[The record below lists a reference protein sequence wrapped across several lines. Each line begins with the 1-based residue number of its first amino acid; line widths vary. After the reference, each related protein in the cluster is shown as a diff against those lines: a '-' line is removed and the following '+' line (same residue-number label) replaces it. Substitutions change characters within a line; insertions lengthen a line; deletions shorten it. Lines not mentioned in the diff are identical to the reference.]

1 MSISPAPD
9 SDART
14 SGRLA
19 LGFSAVGHF
28 LFHYFAA
35 MYFTI
40 VLAIAKDWTASD
52 YEALIALW
60 TPASALI
67 GLAALPAGRLAD
79 MWSAPGM
86 LAIMF
91 LGMGAATA
99 AAGFAS
105 DTVMLGV
112 MLAAIGLFGAIYH
125 PVGIPWLIKTSAG
138 ATGQKLAVN
147 GIFGGLG
154 AAAAGA
160 LTGLLVESL
169 GWRMAF
175 MVPGTVCV
183 AVGAAL
189 VWCLIRGRV
198 VDGTAAASAAV
209 GGKDGRGHGAAFAAL
224 LFPMFAI
231 GLIYNTTQTAM
242 PKLFEENMLG
252 WLGGDISRIGLA
264 VGAVYT
270 AGAVMQLIG
279 GRLADR
285 YSLKLVY
292 GLGWVLMAPLLL
304 AMAWTGEAALF
315 LAAVGLVVVNT
326 SALPAENM
334 MLARFAPAKHQ
345 GLAFGIK
352 FVLAFGAGPIG
363 VLLIKYGREWTGDFS
378 ALLTGLGAM
387 AAAAIL
393 VVLLLPRD
401 GRRQAAPVPAE

>member
-1 MSISPAPD
+1 M
-9 SDART
+9 
-14 SGRLA
+14 A

-99 AAGFAS
+99 AAGLAS

-198 VDGTAAASAAV
+198 VDGTAAAGAAV

>member
-1 MSISPAPD
+1 MSQASPTIDDP
-9 SDART
+9 DARK
-14 SGRLA
+14 GRRALA
-19 LGFSAVGHF
+19 FSAAGHF

-52 YEALIALW
+52 YETLIALW

-79 MWSAPGM
+79 TWSAPGM
-86 LAIMF
+86 LAVMF

-99 AAGFAS
+99 AAGFAG
-105 DTVMLGV
+105 DTVMLGA

-125 PVGIPWLIKTSAG
+125 PVGIPWLIKTSTG

-160 LTGLLVESL
+160 LSGVLIDAL
-169 GWRMAF
+169 GWRGAF
-175 MVPGTVCV
+175 MVPGTLCV
-183 AVGAAL
+183 VAGLAM
-189 VWCLIRGRV
+189 VWCLKTGRV
-198 VDGTAAASAAV
+198 VEGVAAAREDV
-209 GGKDGRGHGAAFAAL
+209 GGRDGRGHGAAFAAL

-252 WLGGDISRIGLA
+252 WLGGDISRIGFA

-270 AGAVMQLIG
+270 AGALMQLVG

-292 GLGWVLMAPLLL
+292 GLGWLAMAPLLF
-304 AMAWTGEAALF
+304 AMAWFGEGALF
-315 LAAVGLVVVNT
+315 FAAVGLVVVNT

-345 GLAFGIK
+345 GLAFGVK

-378 ALLTGLGAM
+378 AILTGL
-387 AAAAIL
+387 AALAVFAVL

-401 GRRQAAPVPAE
+401 GRMRAAAPAE